1 MRRAAVLLSLII
13 VTAAVLNAADPP
25 KPQAAFELKP
35 GDHICIIGNALA
47 EGMQHDGWLETLLH
61 ARFPKHHL
69 VIRNLGFSGDEVGGY
84 TDHPDKNK
92 RLRSMDFGTADQ
104 WLAGNAP
111 IPQPNKLTSLDHVR
125 KNRFELTET
134 KADVIFAFFG
144 FNESF
149 AGEAGLPKFKADLDA
164 FIKHTLSQ
172 KYNGKSPPRLVLFSP
187 THPEP
192 PGVAGKGRNW
202 FRKPNVNLPDIT
214 ELSKRLRLYTA
225 AMHDIAK
232 ANDVPFVD
240 FFSFPIFIPSNPGTA
255 SITTDGVH
263 LNEDGNRYA
272 ADFILRNLSSRG
284 SDSSL
289 EAIDRIHQ
297 AVLDKNFYWFNRY
310 RCTDGYSTYGDRA
323 FLRFAPDEQSNYEVV
338 QRELEVIDVMTHNR
352 DKRIWAIA
360 SGDTSSR
367 SGPEWDDSNTPPFI
381 PVKTN
386 KPGPP
391 PGGKHVYLDP
401 EDAIKKMTVAKNMTV
416 NLFASEKEFP
426 ELVNPVQ
433 ACWDPAGRLWVAV
446 WPTYPHWRPKE
457 EMNDKILILE
467 DTKGT
472 GKADKCTVFA
482 DHLTNPTGL
491 EFVPGGILVAQAPDL
506 MFIENKDG
514 KAGRRVRVLH
524 GLDTADTHHTSN
536 SFALDPGGAVYFQ
549 EGTFH
554 HTQVETPWGPPVRNA
569 NAGVYRFEPRTFKF
583 DAYVTFGFANPHGHV
598 FDRWGQDVVVDGT
611 GAQVYHAALFSGH
624 LDYPQKHHT
633 PPQVYKQRTRPCPG
647 VEILS
652 SRHFPESMQGDLLV
666 PNVIGF
672 QGILRYTFHDDGASF
687 GATEQEPILSS
698 TDPNFR
704 PSDLKIGPDGAIYF
718 LDWHNPIIGHMQHN
732 LRDPSRDREHGRIY
746 RVTYNGRPLLKSPKI
761 AGEPIEKVLDV
772 LKEPEDRVRYRAR
785 IELANRDTA
794 DVMRET
800 DRWLA
805 TLDKSDANYEHNRL
819 EALWLHQSHN
829 VVDDELLR
837 QVLHSPDFHARAGAT
852 RVLCYWRDRVPQS
865 LLQMK
870 ELAADPHPRVRLE
883 AVRAASFFTEPDA
896 VEVVLIAAEQPSDR
910 YLDFVRGETMR
921 ALDPIV
927 KTALASGK
935 PIHFTT
941 PAGARFL
948 LGRMSVDQ
956 LLKAVPTREVD
967 LELLFRKGVRDEDR
981 KVALADLAKRDE
993 KRVASVLIDAVR
1005 RRDEGISPAP
1015 GDGILEVLRLV
1026 SSRDLATVRIDLE
1039 KMATRSRQAT
1049 TRQFAYLGLI
1059 AADNST
1065 EPAWARALEFEGS
1078 LPDLLA
1084 AIPLL
1089 PDPEKRAA
1097 FYPKIES
1104 LVKEGWGVG
1113 GLASTRHAVRAA
1125 AMTSLISVRGQ
1136 EESSFRTLAEVVL
1149 REGARS
1155 DAVSAMLRIP
1165 QKYWVADAAQTV
1177 LNVLLTDIRRV
1188 QPSSRT
1194 QPGIR
1199 DEMQLADGLA
1209 SLLPKERAKEIRRE
1223 LGELSVRSLRLGT
1236 LPEQMLFDQERLA
1249 VQVGKPVEIVF
1260 ENSDL
1265 MPHNFVLLQPG
1276 ALEEIGMLGEAQAT
1290 EAGAAERHYVPKS
1303 AKIIIASRLL
1313 QSRETQTLDVTA
1325 PKEPGIYPYVCTYPG
1340 HWRRMFGAMYVVADL
1355 DEYRADPEGYLAAHP
1370 LTVRDPLLK
1379 FNRPRKE
1386 WTLAELESG
1395 IGELNGRSFANG
1407 KQIFTVAN
1415 CVACHKLN
1423 GAGAEFGPDLAKL
1436 DAAKYTPAD
1445 ILRDIVEPS
1454 WRIDEKYQSYAFELK
1469 DGKRLTGVILE
1480 ETPTALKVIEN
1491 PLAKAE
1497 PIVLAK
1503 ADIVGRE
1510 KSPVSMMPKGLL
1522 DKLTREEILDLLA
1535 YVVARGDAK
1544 AAVYATGGGHGHGH

>member
-1 MRRAAVLLSLII
+1 MHRLAALFSFAII
-13 VTAAVLNAADPP
+13 AAAVLNAADPP
-25 KPQAAFELKP
+25 KPQVAFELRP
-35 GDHICIIGNALA
+35 GDHVCIIGNALA

-69 VIRNLGFSGDEVGGY
+69 VIRNLGFSGDEVGGF
-84 TDHPDKNK
+84 TDHTDKNK

-144 FNESF
+144 YNESF

-187 THPEP
+187 TCCEERTSQDKNRAIETNARLSLYVDAMC
-192 PGVAGKGRNW
+192 GVARTNGVSL
-202 FRKPNVNLPDIT
+202 VNLFRATMAQMPSD
-214 ELSKRLRLYTA
+214 RPYT
-225 AMHDIAK
+225 
-232 ANDVPFVD
+232 F
-240 FFSFPIFIPSNPGTA
+240 
-255 SITTDGVH
+255 DGIH
-263 LNEDGNRYA
+263 LTEDGGERVA
-272 ADFILRNLSSRG
+272 ELIKAVLFKHEEEGLRALPANL
-284 SDSSL
+284 
-289 EAIDRIHQ
+289 HQ

-323 FLRFAPDEQSNYEVV
+323 FLRFAPDQQSNYEVV

-386 KPGPP
+386 KPGSL

-401 EDAIKKMTVAKNMTV
+401 EDAIKKMTVARNMTV
-416 NLFASEKEFP
+416 NLFASEKDFP

-472 GKADKCTVFA
+472 GKADMCTVFA

-491 EFVPGGILVAQAPDL
+491 EFVPGGVLVAQAPDL

-536 SFALDPGGAVYFQ
+536 SFALGPGGAVYFQ

-672 QGILRYTFHDDGASF
+672 QGILRYKFNDDGASF
-687 GATEQEPILSS
+687 GAAEQEPILSS

-761 AGEPIEKVLDV
+761 AGKPTENVLDV
-772 LKEPEDRVRYRAR
+772 LKEPEDRARYRAR

-794 DVMRET
+794 EVMRET
-800 DRWLA
+800 NRWLA
-805 TLDKSDANYEHNRL
+805 NLDKGDPTYEHNRL
-819 EALWLHQSHN
+819 EGLWLHQSHN
-829 VVDDELLR
+829 VVNEELLR
-837 QVLHSPDFHARAGAT
+837 QVLHSPDFHARAAAT
-852 RVLCYWRDRVPQS
+852 RVLCYWRDRLPEALMQS
-865 LLQMK
+865 KQ
-870 ELAADPHPRVRLE
+870 LAADPNPRVRLE
-883 AVRAASFFTEPDA
+883 AVRAASFFTEPEA
-896 VEVVLIAAEQPSDR
+896 VEVVLIAAEKTSDR
-910 YLDFVRGETMR
+910 FLDFVAGETMR
-921 ALDPIV
+921 ALEPIL
-927 KTALASGK
+927 KAALTSDK
-935 PIHFTT
+935 PIRFTT

-956 LLKAVPTREVD
+956 LLKAERTREVD
-967 LELLFRKGVRDEDR
+967 LELIFRKGVRDENR
-981 KVALADLAKRDE
+981 KAALADLVKRDG
-993 KRVASVLIDAVR
+993 KSPGRALIDAIAA
-1005 RRDEGISPAP
+1005 RDARSVDQGERDALDS
-1015 GDGILEVLRLV
+1015 LRLLSPV
-1026 SSRDLATVRIDLE
+1026 DLLAVRADLERLATTAR
-1039 KMATRSRQAT
+1039 APA
-1049 TRQFAYLGLI
+1049 TRQFAWLGLV
-1059 AADNST
+1059 AADSGVQRAW
-1065 EPAWARALEFEGS
+1065 EIASKSPAGLQ
-1078 LPDLLA
+1078 DLLNA
-1084 AIPLL
+1084 MPLL
-1089 PDPEKRAA
+1089 GDPTSRAA
-1097 FYPKIES
+1097 LYSKAES
-1104 LVKEGWGVG
+1104 LLNRLPPGMTEVD
-1113 GLASTRHAVRAA
+1113 TRTDRAIRAA
-1125 AMTSLISVRGQ
+1125 AMRALTSVRGQ
-1136 EESSFRTLAEVVL
+1136 EEYTFRLLAPL
-1149 REGARS
+1149 ATRGRDRAA
-1155 DAVSAMLRIP
+1155 AVSAILRIP
-1165 QKYWVADAAQTV
+1165 PKYWPADAAPQLLVAV
-1177 LNVLLTDIRRV
+1177 LAHVKATAPSRRTATAV
-1188 QPSSRT
+1188 R
-1194 QPGIR
+1194 
-1199 DEMQLADGLA
+1199 EELQLADGLA
-1209 SLLPKERAKEIRRE
+1209 ALLPKERAKLVRRE
-1223 LGELSVRSLRLGT
+1223 LGELSVRSIRLST

-1249 VQVGKPVEIVF
+1249 VQVDKPVEIVL

-1265 MPHNFVLLQPG
+1265 MPHNFVLVQPG

-1290 EAGAAERHYVPKS
+1290 EAGAAERHYVPNS
-1303 AKIIIASRLL
+1303 SKIIVASRLL
-1313 QSRETQTLDVTA
+1313 QSREAQTLSVNA

-1370 LTVRDPLLK
+1370 LSMKDPLLK

-1395 IGELNGRSFANG
+1395 VAELNGRSFANG
-1407 KQIFTVAN
+1407 KQIFTVGN

-1454 WRIDEKYQSYAFELK
+1454 WRIDEKYQSYVFELK

-1480 ETPTALKVIEN
+1480 ETPNQVKVIEN

-1503 ADIVGRE
+1503 SEIAGRE

-1544 AAVYATGGGHGHGH
+1544 AAEYSSGDGHGHGH